1 MEQATLG
8 YQSSLALGQL
18 VCRELDLML
27 FSFASLILASVSPRN
42 LLGL

>member
-1 MEQATLG
+1 MELAIEG
-8 YQSSLALGQL
+8 YQSSLALGQV
-18 VCRELDLML
+18 VCREFDLML